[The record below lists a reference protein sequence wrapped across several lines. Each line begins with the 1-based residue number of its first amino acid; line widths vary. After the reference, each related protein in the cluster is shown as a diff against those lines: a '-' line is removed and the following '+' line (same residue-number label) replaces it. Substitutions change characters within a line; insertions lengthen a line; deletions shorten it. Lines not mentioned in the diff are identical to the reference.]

1 MWMWD
6 VGCGMWDVGCGMWDV
21 DVDVD
26 VRCGCGCGC
35 EMWICCVWVGR
46 VFAVYSSELPF
57 KEGRRHGK
65 ALVRVGGWGI

>member
-1 MWMWD
+1 MD
-6 VGCGMWDVGCGMWDV
+6 NLGLDGCGMWDV
-21 DVDVD
+21 DV
-26 VRCGCGCGC
+26 GCGC